1 MSGAEPTA
9 VGPTAAVDP
18 ITAADPVAAAH
29 TAVPG
34 GESRVHCGWG
44 RTAPST
50 ARVLRPRTSGEAVQ
64 ALAAAAARP
73 GGVIAR
79 GAARSYGDPAQNAGG
94 SVIDITALR
103 GVLDLDVAHGL
114 VRVGAGTTLVEL
126 LGYLM
131 PHGLTLAVVPGTR
144 HVTVAGAVAADVHG
158 KNHPRDGSFAAHVR
172 SLTLCT
178 PDGQLREVSREREP
192 ELLHATAG
200 GMGLTG
206 LIVDATLRTRPLLS
220 PWVAADIDRVADVER
235 ALALMDEGGGGD
247 GWQGQGGRA
256 RDGRSRYAIAWVD
269 LLSSGRAWG
278 RAVVTRSDDVDHN
291 ARSPHLAAQPLL
303 KIPSRG
309 FPRHVLRPASVR
321 AFNALHWRSAARG
334 AHGRLLDMQ
343 ANLFPLD
350 VMGAWNRLYGPAGLV
365 QYQFAIPRGAEGT
378 LRRAMEHLRA
388 RRLPVYLATIKRFG
402 GGSGGLLSFPLPGW
416 TLAMDIP
423 AGAPG
428 LRGALDELD
437 EIVVGAGGR
446 VYLAKDSRLRPHVLG
461 AMYPELP
468 RFQRV
473 RERVDP
479 RGALRS
485 DMARRLGL
493 CAGGGETG
501 TEGKRDRDER
511 RA

>member
-1 MSGAEPTA
+1 MA
-9 VGPTAAVDP
+9 VL
-18 ITAADPVAAAH
+18 
-29 TAVPG
+29 
-34 GESRVHCGWG
+34 CGWG

-50 ARVLRPRTSGEAVQ
+50 ARVLRPRTSGEAEQ
-64 ALAAAAARP
+64 ALAAAAAQP
-73 GGVIAR
+73 GGAIAR
-79 GAARSYGDPAQNAGG
+79 GAGRSYGDVAQNDGG
-94 SVIDITALR
+94 TVIDATGLR
-103 GVLDLDVAHGL
+103 GVLDLDVARGL
-114 VRVGAGTTLVEL
+114 VRAGAGTTLVEL

-158 KNHPRDGSFAAHVR
+158 KNHPRDGSFAEHVQ

-178 PDGQLREVSREREP
+178 PDGEVREVSREREP
-192 ELLHATAG
+192 ELLWATAG

-220 PWVAADIDRVADVER
+220 PWVAADIDRVPGVER
-235 ALALMDEGGGGD
+235 ALALMVEGSEGD
-247 GWQGQGGRA
+247 GRQGQGGRGQ
-256 RDGRSRYAIAWVD
+256 DGRSRYAIAWVD

-278 RAVVTRSDDVDHN
+278 RAIVTRSDDIAHN
-291 ARSPHLAAQPLL
+291 ARSRHLAAQPLL
-303 KIPSRG
+303 KIPRG
-309 FPRHVLRPASVR
+309 FPHQLLRPASVR
-321 AFNALHWRSAARG
+321 AFNAWHWRSTAGG
-334 AHGRLLDMQ
+334 AHGRPLDAQ

-350 VMGAWNRLYGPAGLV
+350 VLGAWNRLYGPAGLA
-365 QYQFAIPRGAEGT
+365 QYQFAVPRGAEGT
-378 LRRAMEHLRA
+378 LMRAMEHLRA

-423 AGAPG
+423 ADAPG

-437 EIVVGAGGR
+437 ELVVGAGGR
-446 VYLAKDSRLRPHVLG
+446 VYLAKDARLRAPTLA

-468 RFQRV
+468 RFVRV

-479 RGALRS
+479 RGVLRS

-493 CAGGGETG
+493 CAKGEQ
-501 TEGKRDRDER
+501 
-511 RA
+511 